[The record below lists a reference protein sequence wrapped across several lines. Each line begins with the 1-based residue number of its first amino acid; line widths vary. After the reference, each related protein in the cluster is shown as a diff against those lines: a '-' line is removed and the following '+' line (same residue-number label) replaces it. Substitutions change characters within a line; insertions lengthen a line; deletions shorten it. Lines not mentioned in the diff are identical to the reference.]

1 MDKITERYAEK
12 FIAPEKIFPHI
23 HRGDRIF
30 IGTGCGAPRRL
41 IQLFSDYA
49 KSHPK
54 AVFDAELL
62 HIWTLGVA
70 PEPGGKG
77 LGHCRRHSFFVA
89 DGNRDFVNRGDA
101 DYTPVFMSQVPELFH
116 RKLVPVDV
124 AMIQVSP
131 PDDQGL
137 VSLGISVDITRAAAE
152 SAGTVIAQINSQM
165 PRIHGDTLLPLD
177 DIDFLIREDEPLP
190 EYSPGLEDEIAMRIG
205 KYVARIVQD
214 GDTIQVGYGKVP
226 NGVLGCLHHKKHLG
240 IHTELFTDG
249 LAHLMRIGVADN
261 TKKSVDAGLA
271 VASFCMGRASTYEF
285 LNDNP
290 HVHFRSIDHTNNPL
304 RIAAHQ
310 HMTAINSALQIDL
323 TGQATAESIDRML
336 YSGIG
341 GQTDFMRGAMLST
354 SGKSILALQ
363 STARNG
369 TKSRIVPFLGEGTG
383 VTLNRGDVHYVVT
396 EHGIAYLHGKS
407 IRERAMELISIAH
420 PEFRPWLVEQA
431 REAGLIYKDQIFI
444 PGKGGEYPEELET
457 YRTTKTGLE
466 IFLRPIK
473 ITDEPL
479 LKKFVYSLSEQ
490 SIYRRFFSRRVE
502 MPHSF
507 LQKLVAVDYTKN
519 MAILAILD
527 PGDQEEII
535 GVGRYFINGDTHRA
549 EVAFAVLDDYQ
560 NKGVGRELL
569 AYLIYLGKKKGLLG
583 FTASVLAENE
593 PMLHLF
599 RAFEKKEYD
608 VEKKLESGTFH
619 FDITFKKI

>member
-1 MDKITERYAEK
+1 MEKATERYPEK
-12 FIAPEKIFPHI
+12 FIAPEKIFSHI
-23 HRGDRIF
+23 HRGERIF

-41 IQLFSDYA
+41 MQLFSDYA
-49 KSHPK
+49 RSHPK

-89 DGNRDFVNRGDA
+89 DGNRDSVNQGNA

-131 PDDQGL
+131 PDEQGL
-137 VSLGISVDITRAAAE
+137 VSLGISVDVTKSAAE
-152 SAGTVIAQINSQM
+152 SAGIVIAQINSQM
-165 PRIHGDTLLPLD
+165 PRIQGDAFLHLD
-177 DIDFLIREDEPLP
+177 EIDFLIREDEPLL

-205 KYVARIVQD
+205 TYVARIVQD

-226 NGVLGCLHHKKHLG
+226 NAVLRCLRDKKHLG

-249 LAHLMRIGVADN
+249 LAHLMQIGVADN
-261 TKKSVDAGLA
+261 TEKSVDPGLA
-271 VASFCMGRASTYEF
+271 VASFCMGRTSTYEF

-290 HVHFRSIDHTNNPL
+290 QVHFRTIDNTNNPL

-323 TGQATAESIDRML
+323 TGQATAESIGRIF

-341 GQTDFMRGAMLST
+341 GQADFMRGTVLSPR
-354 SGKSILALQ
+354 GKSILVLQ
-363 STARNG
+363 STAHNG
-369 TKSRIVPFLGEGTG
+369 TVSRIVPFLGEGTG
-383 VTLNRGDVHYVVT
+383 VTLNRGDVHYIVT

-420 PEFRPWLVEQA
+420 PEFRPWLVKQA
-431 REAGLIYKDQIFI
+431 REAGLIYRDQIFI
-444 PGKGGEYPEELET
+444 SGKGGEYPEELET

-479 LKKFVYSLSEQ
+479 LKKFVYSLSEE

-507 LQKLVAVDYTKN
+507 LQKLVPVDYTKN
-519 MAILAILD
+519 MAILAITD
-527 PGDQEEII
+527 PGDQEKIV
-535 GVGRYFINGDTHRA
+535 GVGRYFMNSTTHRA
-549 EVAFAVLDDYQ
+549 EVALAVLDDDQ
-560 NKGVGRELL
+560 NKGIGRELL
-569 AYLIYLGKKKGLLG
+569 AYLIHLGKKKGLLG
-583 FTASVLAENE
+583 FTAEVLAENE

-599 RAFEKKEYD
+599 RAFEKKEYE
-608 VEKKLESGTFH
+608 VEKKLDSGTFH
-619 FDITFKKI
+619 FDITFNEI

>member
-1 MDKITERYAEK
+1 
-12 FIAPEKIFPHI
+12 
-23 HRGDRIF
+23 
-30 IGTGCGAPRRL
+30 
-41 IQLFSDYA
+41 
-49 KSHPK
+49 
-54 AVFDAELL
+54 
-62 HIWTLGVA
+62 
-70 PEPGGKG
+70 

-89 DGNRDFVNRGDA
+89 DGNRDSVNQGNA

-131 PDDQGL
+131 PDEQGL
-137 VSLGISVDITRAAAE
+137 VSLGISVDVTKSAAE
-152 SAGTVIAQINSQM
+152 SAGIVIAQINSQM
-165 PRIHGDTLLPLD
+165 PRIQGDAFLHLD
-177 DIDFLIREDEPLP
+177 EIDFLIREDEPLL

-205 KYVARIVQD
+205 TYVARIVQD

-226 NGVLGCLHHKKHLG
+226 NAVLRCLRDKKHLG

-249 LAHLMRIGVADN
+249 LAHLMQIGVADN
-261 TKKSVDAGLA
+261 TEKSVDPGLA
-271 VASFCMGRASTYEF
+271 VASFCMGRTSTYEF

-290 HVHFRSIDHTNNPL
+290 QVHFRTIDNTNNPL

-323 TGQATAESIDRML
+323 TGQATAESIGRIF

-341 GQTDFMRGAMLST
+341 GQADFMRGTVLSPR
-354 SGKSILALQ
+354 GKSILVLQ
-363 STARNG
+363 STAHNG
-369 TKSRIVPFLGEGTG
+369 TVSRIVPFLGEGTG
-383 VTLNRGDVHYVVT
+383 VTLNRGDVHYIVT

-420 PEFRPWLVEQA
+420 PEFRPWLVKQA
-431 REAGLIYKDQIFI
+431 REAGLIYRDQIFI
-444 PGKGGEYPEELET
+444 SGKGGEYPEELET

-479 LKKFVYSLSEQ
+479 LKKFVYSLSEE

-507 LQKLVAVDYTKN
+507 LQKLVPVDYTKN
-519 MAILAILD
+519 MAILAITD
-527 PGDQEEII
+527 PGDQEKIV
-535 GVGRYFINGDTHRA
+535 GVGRYFMNSTTHRA
-549 EVAFAVLDDYQ
+549 EVALAVLDDDQ
-560 NKGVGRELL
+560 NKGIGRELL
-569 AYLIYLGKKKGLLG
+569 AYLIHLGKKKGLLG
-583 FTASVLAENE
+583 FTAEVLAENE

-599 RAFEKKEYD
+599 RAFEKKEYE
-608 VEKKLESGTFH
+608 VEKKLDSGTFH
-619 FDITFKKI
+619 FDITFNEI